1 MTIQQKIDDNYKKSS
16 ELMSEAIEV
25 AEEYDLDQ
33 VLIKLKKLNELAD
46 EQLINIALKRKE
58 KYKRRYEKELKK

>member
-33 VLIKLKKLNELAD
+33 VLSKLKKLNELAD
-46 EQLINIALKRKE
+46 EQLNNIALKRKE
-58 KYKRRYEKELKK
+58 KYKKRYEKELKK